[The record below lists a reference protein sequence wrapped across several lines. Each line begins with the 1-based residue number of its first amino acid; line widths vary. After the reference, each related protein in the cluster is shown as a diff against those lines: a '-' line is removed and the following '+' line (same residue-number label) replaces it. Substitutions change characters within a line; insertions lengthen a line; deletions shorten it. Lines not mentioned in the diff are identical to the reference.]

1 MQWSVHACFAMH
13 TPWIPEILQAWQKEI
28 NVPESCPP
36 AGILTTKILTF
47 VCLPAAVDA
56 STSDSARAR
65 VSVFVLRTS
74 RQACPSDSLQWSP

>member
-1 MQWSVHACFAMH
+1 MCLNRVH
-13 TPWIPEILQAWQKEI
+13 LQ
-28 NVPESCPP
+28 VF
-36 AGILTTKILTF
+36 LTTKILTF

-74 RQACPSDSLQWSP
+74 QHVHQILCSALHES